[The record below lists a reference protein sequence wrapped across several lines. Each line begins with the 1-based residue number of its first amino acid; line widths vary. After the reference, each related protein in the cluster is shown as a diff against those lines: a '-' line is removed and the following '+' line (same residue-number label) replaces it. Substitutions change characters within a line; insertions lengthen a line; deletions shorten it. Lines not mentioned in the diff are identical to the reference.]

1 MHNKYMRKN
10 VHAVCGTGIQT
21 HHLQNTSLLLK
32 FALTQLCSIAAYFA
46 RFQMTRISWAL
57 TFH

>member
-1 MHNKYMRKN
+1 MRKN